1 MGCDDELT
9 TAEPLPDFVEG
20 VEILDRMSAASLVQ
34 VKPRYILYREICVP
48 ADSESCVDYA
58 AERERGGDKPPMC
71 WRPP

>member
-9 TAEPLPDFVEG
+9 TSEPLPDFVEG

-48 ADSESCVDYA
+48 ADSDTV
-58 AERERGGDKPPMC
+58 
-71 WRPP
+71 